1 MNDEKRFSAS
11 TPIVPKS
18 ADGTPPDRQIPLP
31 LTPPANN
38 DLQSTSNPQS
48 PVSAVLD
55 LIKQRQCHK
64 STSQSRQLKVKPLEY
79 KILLARLERHMHVDG
94 AHKSTLELF
103 KPECYS
109 YPLTAANNES
119 TRLLFALPRST
130 TSCIWSS
137 IFCKNRSYVHT
148 GFHPILCTFSAT
160 IFSLHDWLDITL
172 LT

>member
-1 MNDEKRFSAS
+1 MMRRDSQLR
-11 TPIVPKS
+11 
-18 ADGTPPDRQIPLP
+18 RQLSLNLLMVHHRIGRSHYL
-31 LTPPANN
+31 LTPPATN

-79 KILLARLERHMHVDG
+79 KILLARLEGHMHVDG

-119 TRLLFALPRST
+119 TRPLFALPRST
-130 TSCIWSS
+130 TSCI
-137 IFCKNRSYVHT
+137 
-148 GFHPILCTFSAT
+148 
-160 IFSLHDWLDITL
+160 
-172 LT
+172 